1 MHYLVHSVVEVYT
14 APTSVGL
21 KEEILEAFSQDT
33 SLRIL
38 VATVA
43 FGMRIDYPDIRQV
56 VHFGVPVNAEDLVQ
70 QSGRAGRDG
79 QPAKTYVIRN
89 NLLPGTSTT
98 IKHFVE
104 KDPKKCRRKI
114 LFTPFFGV
122 TDVKSADPLCSCC
135 DFCTNLC
142 KCGNCDT
149 QNEIA

>member
-1 MHYLVHSVVEVYT
+1 MVEVYT

-21 KEEILEAFSQDT
+21 KEEILEVFGQDT

-43 FGMRIDYPDIRQV
+43 FGMGIDYPDIRQV
-56 VHFGVPVNAEDLVQ
+56 VHFGVPPNAEDLVQ

-89 NLLPGTSTT
+89 NLLPGTSTS

-104 KDPKKCRRKI
+104 KDVKECRRKI
-114 LFTPFFGV
+114 LFAPFFGV
-122 TDVKSADPLCSCC
+122 TEVKSADPLCSCC
-135 DFCTNLC
+135 DFCTSLC
-142 KCGNCDT
+142 KCGDCDT
-149 QNEIA
+149 HDKLA